1 MSKRGATIG
10 FVVFGLK
17 TGVITAISNEIKIH
31 DIYEKLKL
39 LFADDIDVETIMKVF
54 GCNAL
59 VARVVLEK
67 LVEEGYLKVKN
78 DKKNNN

>member
-10 FVVFGLK
+10 FIAFGPK
-17 TGVITAISNEIKIH
+17 TGVIRAISNEIKIY

-39 LFADDIDVETIMKVF
+39 LFADEIDVETIMKVF

-59 VARVVLEK
+59 VAHLALEK
-67 LVEEGYLKVKN
+67 LVEEGILRRK
-78 DKKNNN
+78 DE

>member
-39 LFADDIDVETIMKVF
+39 LFAKEIDIEAIMKVF

-59 VARVVLEK
+59 VAHVVLEK
-67 LVEEGYLKVKN
+67 LANEGVLRRR
-78 DKKNNN
+78 